1 MTSHQKSWCGTISGV
16 KQEVLFP
23 GDVWLSFLHISP
35 YQKINITLTSI
46 AFLQSEKKTSAEDEE
61 WGRKRQRH
69 RKRENVCV
77 YLNVSSLVVLTG
89 TFVPHTGDKII
100 QTALK
105 LSLSLALCFYN
116 KKRSVLSY
124 KTTKNIPGFSSLT
137 LWSQDFRSKPQFNL
151 YISMEWCNLNRQSFS
166 FFSPHP
172 FTLHSSLSCLG

>member
-1 MTSHQKSWCGTISGV
+1 MSHQKSWCGTISGV

-23 GDVWLSFLHISP
+23 GDVWLAFLHISP

-46 AFLQSEKKTSAEDEE
+46 AFLQSEKKTSAENEE

-77 YLNVSSLVVLTG
+77 YLK
-89 TFVPHTGDKII
+89 F
-100 QTALK
+100 LK
-105 LSLSLALCFYN
+105 LCCPYGEICNSQWRQNHPDSLKAFFITTTLFYN
-116 KKRSVLSY
+116 KKRSILSY

-137 LWSQDFRSKPQFNL
+137 LWSQDFRSKPQLNL
-151 YISMEWCNLNRQSFS
+151 YISMEWCNLNQQSFS
-166 FFSPHP
+166 SPHP